1 MTPILSGGGLTHKY
15 KFSQVH
21 FHWGQKNS
29 EGSEH
34 RVGNISFPM
43 EMHLVHYKAVHSTI
57 KEALEEGAPDSL
69 AVLAVFLQVVLPS
82 LTLPAVAVLCVR

>member
-1 MTPILSGGGLTHKY
+1 MTHKY

-69 AVLAVFLQVVLPS
+69 AVLAVFFQVCVPS
-82 LTLPAVAVLCVR
+82 LTLSVVAVLCVR